1 MSQLRTV
8 AKLVRFSPDEIAR
21 VSERARTCGR
31 TVARYIREAA
41 LGAVPKGRHHTER
54 DAMLRELARTGR
66 DLARLAQLVEAT
78 RPDYFAWA
86 EQNQL
91 LAALADHR
99 AALRAVIGE
108 RAHNSRAA

>member
-31 TVARYIREAA
+31 TVARYIRETA
-41 LGAVPKGRHHTER
+41 LGAVPKARHHVER
-54 DAMLRELARTGR
+54 DALLRELARTGR
-66 DLARLAQLVEAT
+66 DLARLALLAEGT
-78 RPDYFAWA
+78 RADFASA
-86 EQNQL
+86 EQDQL

-108 RAHNSRAA
+108 PAKSSHAA

>member
-8 AKLVRFSPDEIAR
+8 AKLVRFSPDEITR

-41 LGAVPKGRHHTER
+41 LGAVPKARHHAER
-54 DAMLRELARTGR
+54 DAVLRELARTGR

-78 RPDYFAWA
+78 RADHFTSV
-86 EQNQL
+86 EQDQL

-99 AALRAVIGE
+99 AALRALIGE
-108 RAHNSRAA
+108 RAGSSRAA